1 MTAPKSFS
9 HQTPDVARSDDYE
22 ANVDVDVSPQSQIYE
37 KGITEPQLEVETGTE
52 WQRLSLIS
60 ILYFTIRNFTNMA
73 QGLIYAVP
81 ALAISFNIWDNLFS
95 PEVLIGAGI
104 LFLFTST
111 SGLVSYL
118 MYKFRVHNQHV
129 EIHHG
134 VFQRRYTN
142 LPLWR
147 IQNVKIERPFYYRP
161 FGYALVVLDT
171 AGSGKEE
178 AKIVAVPE
186 AYAEAL
192 KKQVLYEKAQH
203 DVDDLDGLVGEELS
217 GRGLADGSSSSRTQS
232 MSAKAADNVNT
243 SEEVLNRRSVK
254 DIIIHGIT
262 NNRVW
267 IILGA
272 AAPFYDD
279 VFGLVS
285 EWLADKGLQLNQIVG
300 EQTVAWWQL
309 GLYAFVI
316 LMMLMALVALFSV
329 GGALFTFYGYTLSRS
344 GDRYIRRS
352 GLLNK
357 LEVSMRA
364 SRIQMIT
371 AKQDWLDKI
380 LKRVNLYFEQN
391 STAGQQMQ
399 ELMSPNKLIVPSVTE
414 NEAFELSQEVMP
426 GCDLRSQPYH
436 IISKR
441 FISFWLLTAWA
452 IPFAIFFTIGAV
464 SSHLDI
470 MLGALAAY
478 SAIALILTLRWWRWG
493 IAYDNKYVY
502 IRRGRIGVDYQCF
515 EPYKVQQVIIKQS
528 VFMKRNKLATI
539 KFVLA
544 SGAVTVPFLP
554 EEYVNK
560 LADSVLFEVESTRR
574 SWM

>member
-1 MTAPKSFS
+1 MTVSETPS
-9 HQTPDVARSDDYE
+9 HQAPTLNQSKELKEDAVLKSHGQD
-22 ANVDVDVSPQSQIYE
+22 ANME
-37 KGITEPQLEVETGTE
+37 EPKLKVETGDE

-60 ILYFTIRNFTNMA
+60 ILYFTIRNFTNSA
-73 QGLIYAVP
+73 QVLIYTIP
-81 ALAISFNIWDNLFS
+81 ALAISFNIWDNLLS

-104 LFLFTST
+104 LFLST
-111 SGLVSYL
+111 SVSGVISFL

-186 AYAEAL
+186 DYAEAL
-192 KKQVLYEKAQH
+192 KKQVLYEKALH
-203 DVDDLDGLVGEELS
+203 DEGDLDCLPNEDLS
-217 GRGLADGSSSSRTQS
+217 DEQSSSFPTPRTRT
-232 MSAKAADNVNT
+232 KAVDSSHSN
-243 SEEVLNRRSVK
+243 EEVLNRRSVK

-285 EWLADKGLQLNQIVG
+285 EWLADKGLQLNQLVG
-300 EQTVAWWQL
+300 EQTVAWWQF

-316 LMMLMALVALFSV
+316 LTMLMALVALLSV
-329 GGALFTFYGYTLSRS
+329 GGALFTFYGYTLSRT

-414 NEAFELSQEVMP
+414 DEAFALSQEVMP
-426 GCDLRSQPYH
+426 GCDLRGQDYQT
-436 IISKR
+436 ISKR
-441 FISFWLLTAWA
+441 FITFWLLAGWTL
-452 IPFAIFFTIGAV
+452 PFITFFTIGAV

-470 MLGALAAY
+470 MLGSLVVF
-478 SAIALILTLRWWRWG
+478 SAVSLLLTLRWWRWG
-493 IAYDNKYVY
+493 IAYDSKYVY
-502 IRRGRIGVDYQCF
+502 IRRGRIGIDYQCF
-515 EPYKVQQVIIKQS
+515 EPYKAQQVIVKQS
-528 VFMKRNKLATI
+528 VFMKRRKQATV

-554 EEYVNK
+554 EDYVNK

>member
-1 MTAPKSFS
+1 MTVSERPS
-9 HQTPDVARSDDYE
+9 HQAPTLNQSKELKEDAALKSHGQD
-22 ANVDVDVSPQSQIYE
+22 ANME
-37 KGITEPQLEVETGTE
+37 EPKLKVETGDE

-60 ILYFTIRNFTNMA
+60 ILYFTIRNFTNSA
-73 QGLIYAVP
+73 QVLIYTIP
-81 ALAISFNIWDNLFS
+81 ALAISFNIWDNLLS

-104 LFLFTST
+104 LFLST
-111 SGLVSYL
+111 SVSGVISFL

-186 AYAEAL
+186 DYAEAL
-192 KKQVLYEKAQH
+192 KKQVLYEKALH
-203 DVDDLDGLVGEELS
+203 DEGDLDCLPNEYLS
-217 GRGLADGSSSSRTQS
+217 DEQSSSFPTPRTRT
-232 MSAKAADNVNT
+232 KAIDSSHSN
-243 SEEVLNRRSVK
+243 EEVLNRRSVK

-285 EWLADKGLQLNQIVG
+285 EWLADKGLQLNQLVG
-300 EQTVAWWQL
+300 EQTVAWWQF

-316 LMMLMALVALFSV
+316 LMMLMALVALLSV
-329 GGALFTFYGYTLSRS
+329 GGALFTFYGYTLSRT

-414 NEAFELSQEVMP
+414 DEAFALSQEVMP
-426 GCDLRSQPYH
+426 GCDLRGQDYQT
-436 IISKR
+436 ISKR
-441 FISFWLLTAWA
+441 FITFWLLAGWTL
-452 IPFAIFFTIGAV
+452 PFITFFTIGAV

-470 MLGALAAY
+470 MLGSLVVF
-478 SAIALILTLRWWRWG
+478 SAVSLLLTLRWWRWG
-493 IAYDNKYVY
+493 IAYDSKYVY
-502 IRRGRIGVDYQCF
+502 IRRGRIGIDYQCF
-515 EPYKVQQVIIKQS
+515 EPYKAQQVIVKQS
-528 VFMKRNKLATI
+528 VFMKRRKQATV

-554 EEYVNK
+554 EDYVNK

>member
-1 MTAPKSFS
+1 MTAPETSTNQVS
-9 HQTPDVARSDDYE
+9 HLDKAQEHKENAPLH
-22 ANVDVDVSPQSQIYE
+22 SQIQDANL
-37 KGITEPQLEVETGTE
+37 TEPKLKIETGDE

-73 QGLIYAVP
+73 QGLIYAIP
-81 ALAISFNIWDNLFS
+81 ALAISFNIWDNLLS

-104 LFLFTST
+104 LLLST
-111 SGLVSYL
+111 SGSGVISFL
-118 MYKFRVHNQHV
+118 MYKFRVYNQHV

-192 KKQVLYEKAQH
+192 KKQVLYEKEHHEVGDIDELA
-203 DVDDLDGLVGEELS
+203 GEELS
-217 GRGLADGSSSSRTQS
+217 DKELADGSSSSRTQS

-300 EQTVAWWQL
+300 EQTVAWWQF

-316 LMMLMALVALFSV
+316 LMMLMALVALLSV
-329 GGALFTFYGYTLSRS
+329 GGALFTFYGYTLSRV

-426 GCDLRSQPYH
+426 GCDLRGQSYQT
-436 IISKR
+436 ISKR
-441 FISFWLLTAWA
+441 FIRFWLLAVWTL
-452 IPFAIFFTIGAV
+452 PVFGFFTLGAV
-464 SSHLDI
+464 TSHLDI
-470 MLGALAAY
+470 MIGAVTIFI
-478 SAIALILTLRWWRWG
+478 SVALLLTLRWWRWG

-515 EPYKVQQVIIKQS
+515 EPYKAQQVIVKQS
-528 VFMKRNKLATI
+528 VFMKRKKLATI

-554 EEYVNK
+554 QEYVEK
-560 LADSVLFEVESTRR
+560 LADSVVFEVESTRR

>member
-1 MTAPKSFS
+1 MTVSETPS
-9 HQTPDVARSDDYE
+9 HQAPTLNQSKELKEDAALKSHGQD
-22 ANVDVDVSPQSQIYE
+22 ANME
-37 KGITEPQLEVETGTE
+37 EPKLKVETGDE

-60 ILYFTIRNFTNMA
+60 ILYFTIRNFTNSA
-73 QGLIYAVP
+73 QVLIYSIP
-81 ALAISFNIWDNLFS
+81 ALAISFNIWDNLLS

-104 LFLFTST
+104 LFLST
-111 SGLVSYL
+111 SVSGVISFL

-186 AYAEAL
+186 DYAEAL
-192 KKQVLYEKAQH
+192 KKQVLYEKALH
-203 DVDDLDGLVGEELS
+203 DEGDLDCLPNEDLS
-217 GRGLADGSSSSRTQS
+217 DEQSSSFPTPRTR
-232 MSAKAADNVNT
+232 AKAVDSSHSN
-243 SEEVLNRRSVK
+243 EEVLNRRSVK

-285 EWLADKGLQLNQIVG
+285 EWLADKGLQLNQLVG
-300 EQTVAWWQL
+300 EQTVAWWQF

-316 LMMLMALVALFSV
+316 LMMLMALVALLSV
-329 GGALFTFYGYTLSRS
+329 GGALFTFYGYTLSRT

-414 NEAFELSQEVMP
+414 DEAFALSQEVMP
-426 GCDLRSQPYH
+426 GCDLRGQDYQT
-436 IISKR
+436 ISKR
-441 FISFWLLTAWA
+441 FITFWLLAGWTL
-452 IPFAIFFTIGAV
+452 PFITFFTIGAV

-470 MLGALAAY
+470 MLGSLVVF
-478 SAIALILTLRWWRWG
+478 SAVSLLLTLRWWRWG
-493 IAYDNKYVY
+493 IAYDSKYVY
-502 IRRGRIGVDYQCF
+502 IRRGRIGIDYQCF
-515 EPYKVQQVIIKQS
+515 EPYKAQQVIVKQS
-528 VFMKRNKLATI
+528 VFMKRRKQATV

-554 EEYVNK
+554 EDYVNK

>member
-1 MTAPKSFS
+1 MTVSETPS
-9 HQTPDVARSDDYE
+9 HQAPTLNQSKELKEDAVLKSHGQD
-22 ANVDVDVSPQSQIYE
+22 ANME
-37 KGITEPQLEVETGTE
+37 EPKLKVETGDE

-60 ILYFTIRNFTNMA
+60 ILYFTIRNFTNSA
-73 QGLIYAVP
+73 QVLIYTIP
-81 ALAISFNIWDNLFS
+81 ALAISFNIWDNLLS

-104 LFLFTST
+104 LFLST
-111 SGLVSYL
+111 SVSGVISFL

-186 AYAEAL
+186 GYAEAL
-192 KKQVLYEKAQH
+192 KKQVLYEKALH
-203 DVDDLDGLVGEELS
+203 DEGDRDCLPNEDLSDEQ
-217 GRGLADGSSSSRTQS
+217 SSSFPSPRTR
-232 MSAKAADNVNT
+232 AKAVDSSHSN
-243 SEEVLNRRSVK
+243 EEVLNRRSVK

-285 EWLADKGLQLNQIVG
+285 EWLADKGLQLNQLVG
-300 EQTVAWWQL
+300 EQTVAWWQF

-316 LMMLMALVALFSV
+316 LMMLMALVALLSV
-329 GGALFTFYGYTLSRS
+329 GGALFTFYGYTLSRT

-414 NEAFELSQEVMP
+414 DEAFALSQEVMP
-426 GCDLRSQPYH
+426 GCDLRGQDYQT
-436 IISKR
+436 ISKR
-441 FISFWLLTAWA
+441 FITFWLLAGWTL
-452 IPFAIFFTIGAV
+452 PFITFFIIGAV

-470 MLGALAAY
+470 MLGSLVVF
-478 SAIALILTLRWWRWG
+478 SAVSLLLTLRWWRWG
-493 IAYDNKYVY
+493 IAYDSKYVY
-502 IRRGRIGVDYQCF
+502 IRRGRIGIDYQCF
-515 EPYKVQQVIIKQS
+515 EPYKAQQVIVKQS
-528 VFMKRNKLATI
+528 VFMKRRKQATI

-554 EEYVNK
+554 EDYVNK

>member
-1 MTAPKSFS
+1 MTAPELFS
-9 HQTPDVARSDDYE
+9 NQKPDVTRAGDCED
-22 ANVDVDVSPQSQIYE
+22 NVDVLPHTQEAGAV
-37 KGITEPQLEVETGTE
+37 EPQLKVETGGE
-52 WQRLSLIS
+52 WQRLSIIS
-60 ILYFTIRNFTNMA
+60 ILYFTIRNFSASA
-73 QGLIYAVP
+73 QVLIYTIP
-81 ALAISFNIWDNLFS
+81 ALAISFNIWDNLLS

-104 LFLFTST
+104 LFLST
-111 SGLVSYL
+111 SSSGLISFL

-171 AGSGKEE
+171 AGSSKEE

-186 AYAEAL
+186 DYAEAL
-192 KKQVLYEKAQH
+192 KKQVLYEKAHH
-203 DVDDLDGLVGEELS
+203 DVGDKDELS
-217 GRGLADGSSSSRTQS
+217 SEDFCDGELADGQSSSSRTQS
-232 MSAKAADNVNT
+232 SGARAQYNPST

-279 VFGLVS
+279 VFGVVS
-285 EWLADKGLQLNQIVG
+285 EWLADKGLQLNQLVG
-300 EQTVAWWQL
+300 EQTVAWWQF

-316 LMMLMALVALFSV
+316 LMMLMALVALLSV
-329 GGALFTFYGYTLSRS
+329 GGALFTFYGYTLSRT

-414 NEAFELSQEVMP
+414 NEAFELSQEVMA
-426 GCDLRSQPYH
+426 GCDLRGQSYQT
-436 IISKR
+436 ISKG
-441 FISFWLLTAWA
+441 FIRFWLLAVWTLPVVA
-452 IPFAIFFTIGAV
+452 FFTLGAV
-464 SSHLDI
+464 TSHLDI
-470 MLGALAAY
+470 MIGAVTTFI
-478 SAIALILTLRWWRWG
+478 SVALLLTLRWWRWG

-502 IRRGRIGVDYQCF
+502 IRKGRIGVDYQCF

-554 EEYVNK
+554 EEYVDK

>member
-1 MTAPKSFS
+1 MTVSETPS
-9 HQTPDVARSDDYE
+9 HQAPTLNQSKELKEDAALKSHGQD
-22 ANVDVDVSPQSQIYE
+22 ANME
-37 KGITEPQLEVETGTE
+37 EPKLKVETGDE

-60 ILYFTIRNFTNMA
+60 ILYFTIRNFTNSA
-73 QGLIYAVP
+73 QVLIYTIP
-81 ALAISFNIWDNLFS
+81 ALAISFNIWDNLLS

-104 LFLFTST
+104 LFLST
-111 SGLVSYL
+111 SVSGVISFL

-186 AYAEAL
+186 DYAEAL
-192 KKQVLYEKAQH
+192 KKQVLYEKALH
-203 DVDDLDGLVGEELS
+203 DEGDLDCLPNEDLS
-217 GRGLADGSSSSRTQS
+217 DEQSSSFPTPRTRT
-232 MSAKAADNVNT
+232 KAIDSSHSN
-243 SEEVLNRRSVK
+243 EEVLNRRSVK

-285 EWLADKGLQLNQIVG
+285 EWLADKGLQLNQLVG
-300 EQTVAWWQL
+300 EQTVAWWQF

-316 LMMLMALVALFSV
+316 LMMLMALVALLSV
-329 GGALFTFYGYTLSRS
+329 GGALFTFYGYTLSRT

-414 NEAFELSQEVMP
+414 DEAFALSQEVMP
-426 GCDLRSQPYH
+426 GCDLRGQDYQT
-436 IISKR
+436 ISKR
-441 FISFWLLTAWA
+441 FITFWLLAGWTL
-452 IPFAIFFTIGAV
+452 PFITFFTIGAV

-470 MLGALAAY
+470 MLGSLVVF
-478 SAIALILTLRWWRWG
+478 SAVSLLLTLRWWRWG
-493 IAYDNKYVY
+493 IAYDSKYVY
-502 IRRGRIGVDYQCF
+502 IRRGRIGIDYQCF
-515 EPYKVQQVIIKQS
+515 EPYKAQQVIVKQS
-528 VFMKRNKLATI
+528 VFMKRRKQATV

-554 EEYVNK
+554 EDYVNK
-560 LADSVLFEVESTRR
+560 LVDSVLFEVESTRR

>member
-1 MTAPKSFS
+1 MTVSETSSSEAPEHNLSK
-9 HQTPDVARSDDYE
+9 QQKTDAAV
-22 ANVDVDVSPQSQIYE
+22 I
-37 KGITEPQLEVETGTE
+37 EPTLKVETGDE

-60 ILYFTIRNFTNMA
+60 ILYFTIRNFSASA
-73 QGLIYAVP
+73 QVLIYTIP
-81 ALAISFNIWDNLFS
+81 ALAISFNIWDNLLS

-104 LFLFTST
+104 LFLTTSS
-111 SGLVSYL
+111 SGVISFL

-171 AGSGKEE
+171 AGSSKEE

-186 AYAEAL
+186 DYAEAL
-192 KKQVLYEKAQH
+192 KKQVLYEKAH
-203 DVDDLDGLVGEELS
+203 HEVGESNELS
-217 GRGLADGSSSSRTQS
+217 GTDFSDGESTDEMSPPSRTQS
-232 MSAKAADNVNT
+232 VGQRATANSNIN
-243 SEEVLNRRSVK
+243 EEVLNRRSVK

-279 VFGLVS
+279 VFGVVS
-285 EWLADKGLQLNQIVG
+285 EWLADKGLQLNQLVG
-300 EQTVAWWQL
+300 EQTVAWWQF

-316 LMMLMALVALFSV
+316 LMMLMALVALLSV

-414 NEAFELSQEVMP
+414 DEAFALSQEVMP
-426 GCDLRSQPYH
+426 GCDLRGQHYQT
-436 IISKR
+436 ISRR
-441 FISFWLLTAWA
+441 FIRFWLLAAWTT
-452 IPFAIFFTIGAV
+452 PLLGIFVVGAV
-464 SSHLDI
+464 TSHLDI
-470 MLGALAAY
+470 IVGAV
-478 SAIALILTLRWWRWG
+478 STFIIVALLLTLRWWRWG
-493 IAYDNKYVY
+493 IAYDNEYVY
-502 IRRGRIGVDYQCF
+502 IRRGRVGVDYQCF
-515 EPYKVQQVIIKQS
+515 EPYKAQQVIVKQS

-554 EEYVNK
+554 EDYVNK
-560 LADSVLFEVESTRR
+560 LADRVIFEVESTRK

>member
-1 MTAPKSFS
+1 
-9 HQTPDVARSDDYE
+9 R
-22 ANVDVDVSPQSQIYE
+22 
-37 KGITEPQLEVETGTE
+37 
-52 WQRLSLIS
+52 
-60 ILYFTIRNFTNMA
+60 
-73 QGLIYAVP
+73 
-81 ALAISFNIWDNLFS
+81 
-95 PEVLIGAGI
+95 
-104 LFLFTST
+104 
-111 SGLVSYL
+111 
-118 MYKFRVHNQHV
+118 
-129 EIHHG
+129 
-134 VFQRRYTN
+134 
-142 LPLWR
+142 
-147 IQNVKIERPFYYRP
+147 
-161 FGYALVVLDT
+161 
-171 AGSGKEE
+171 
-178 AKIVAVPE
+178 
-186 AYAEAL
+186 
-192 KKQVLYEKAQH
+192 
-203 DVDDLDGLVGEELS
+203 
-217 GRGLADGSSSSRTQS
+217 
-232 MSAKAADNVNT
+232 AKAVDSSHSN
-243 SEEVLNRRSVK
+243 EEVLNRRSVK

-285 EWLADKGLQLNQIVG
+285 EWLADKGLQLNQLVG
-300 EQTVAWWQL
+300 EQTVAWWQF

-316 LMMLMALVALFSV
+316 LMMLMALVALLSV
-329 GGALFTFYGYTLSRS
+329 GGALFTFYGYTLSRT

-414 NEAFELSQEVMP
+414 DEAFALSQEVMP
-426 GCDLRSQPYH
+426 GCDLRGQDYQT
-436 IISKR
+436 ISKR
-441 FISFWLLTAWA
+441 FITFWLLAGWTL
-452 IPFAIFFTIGAV
+452 PFITFFTIGAV

-470 MLGALAAY
+470 MLGSLVVF
-478 SAIALILTLRWWRWG
+478 SAVSLLLTLRWWRWG
-493 IAYDNKYVY
+493 IAYDSKYVY
-502 IRRGRIGVDYQCF
+502 IRRGRIGIDYQCF
-515 EPYKVQQVIIKQS
+515 EPYKAQQVIVKQS
-528 VFMKRNKLATI
+528 VFMKRRKQATV

-554 EEYVNK
+554 EDYVNK

>member
-1 MTAPKSFS
+1 MTVSERPS
-9 HQTPDVARSDDYE
+9 HQAPTLNQSKELKEDAALKSHGQD
-22 ANVDVDVSPQSQIYE
+22 ANME
-37 KGITEPQLEVETGTE
+37 EPKLKVETGDE

-60 ILYFTIRNFTNMA
+60 ILYFTIRNFTNSA
-73 QGLIYAVP
+73 QVLIYTIP
-81 ALAISFNIWDNLFS
+81 ALAISFNIWDNLLS

-104 LFLFTST
+104 LFLST
-111 SGLVSYL
+111 SVSGVISFL

-186 AYAEAL
+186 DYAEAL
-192 KKQVLYEKAQH
+192 KKQVLYEKALH
-203 DVDDLDGLVGEELS
+203 DEGDLDCLPNEDLS
-217 GRGLADGSSSSRTQS
+217 DEQSSSFSTPRTRT
-232 MSAKAADNVNT
+232 KAIDSSHSN
-243 SEEVLNRRSVK
+243 EEVLNRRPVK

-285 EWLADKGLQLNQIVG
+285 EWLADKGLQLNQLVG
-300 EQTVAWWQL
+300 EQTVAWWQF

-316 LMMLMALVALFSV
+316 LMMLMALVALLSV
-329 GGALFTFYGYTLSRS
+329 GGALFTFYGYTLSRT

-414 NEAFELSQEVMP
+414 DEAFALSQEVMP
-426 GCDLRSQPYH
+426 GCDLRGQDYQT
-436 IISKR
+436 ISKR
-441 FISFWLLTAWA
+441 FIT
-452 IPFAIFFTIGAV
+452 FFTIGAV

-470 MLGALAAY
+470 MLGSLVVFCAVSL
-478 SAIALILTLRWWRWG
+478 LLTLRWWRWG
-493 IAYDNKYVY
+493 IAYDSKYVY
-502 IRRGRIGVDYQCF
+502 IRRGRIGIDYQCF
-515 EPYKVQQVIIKQS
+515 EPYKAQQVIVKQS
-528 VFMKRNKLATI
+528 VFMKRRKQATV

-554 EEYVNK
+554 EDYVNK

>member
-1 MTAPKSFS
+1 MAASGPSEN
-9 HQTPDVARSDDYE
+9 QTINIMRSQDPND
-22 ANVDVDVSPQSQIYE
+22 DVSLSLQNDGEGNGEHRP
-37 KGITEPQLEVETGTE
+37 EVETGGD
-52 WQRLSLIS
+52 WQRLAVIS

-73 QGLIYAVP
+73 QGLIYAIP

-95 PEVLIGAGI
+95 PQVLIGAGV
-104 LFLFTST
+104 LFLST
-111 SGLVSYL
+111 SGSGVISYL

-186 AYAEAL
+186 SYAEAL
-192 KKQVLYEKAQH
+192 KKQVLYEKVQH
-203 DVDDLDGLVGEELS
+203 IGDNVAGKSDEKMGDKDS
-217 GRGLADGSSSSRTQS
+217 NTQH
-232 MSAKAADNVNT
+232 SAKIDTAAASAHTN
-243 SEEVLNRRSVK
+243 EEVLNRRSVK

-279 VFGLVS
+279 VFGVVS
-285 EWLADKGLQLNQIVG
+285 EWLANKGLQLNQIVG
-300 EQTVAWWQL
+300 EQTVAWWQF
-309 GLYAFVI
+309 GLYAFVV
-316 LMMLMALVALFSV
+316 LMMIMALVALLSV
-329 GGALFTFYGYTLSRS
+329 GGALFTFYGYTLSRT

-371 AKQDWLDKI
+371 AKQDWLDKV

-414 NEAFELSQEVMP
+414 DEAFALSQEVMP
-426 GCDLRSQPYH
+426 GCDLRGQHYQT
-436 IISKR
+436 ISRR
-441 FISFWLLTAWA
+441 FIRFWLLAAWTS
-452 IPFAIFFTIGAV
+452 PLLGIFVVGAV
-464 SSHLDI
+464 TSHLDI
-470 MLGALAAY
+470 MIGAV
-478 SAIALILTLRWWRWG
+478 STFIIVALLLTLRWWRWG

-502 IRRGRIGVDYQCF
+502 IRRGRVGVDYQCF
-515 EPYKVQQVIIKQS
+515 EPYKAQQVIVKQS
-528 VFMKRNKLATI
+528 IFMKKRKLATI

-560 LADSVLFEVESTRR
+560 LADSVLFEVEATRK

>member
-1 MTAPKSFS
+1 MTVSETPS
-9 HQTPDVARSDDYE
+9 HQAPTLNQSKELKEDAALKSHGQD
-22 ANVDVDVSPQSQIYE
+22 ANME
-37 KGITEPQLEVETGTE
+37 EPKLKVETGDE

-60 ILYFTIRNFTNMA
+60 ILYFTIRNFTNSA
-73 QGLIYAVP
+73 QVLIYTIP
-81 ALAISFNIWDNLFS
+81 ALAISFNIWDNLLS

-104 LFLFTST
+104 LFLST
-111 SGLVSYL
+111 SVSGVISFL

-186 AYAEAL
+186 DYAEAL
-192 KKQVLYEKAQH
+192 KKQVLYEKALH
-203 DVDDLDGLVGEELS
+203 DEGDLDCLPNEDLS
-217 GRGLADGSSSSRTQS
+217 DEQSSSFPTPRTRTKS
-232 MSAKAADNVNT
+232 IDSSHSN
-243 SEEVLNRRSVK
+243 EEVLNRRSVK

-285 EWLADKGLQLNQIVG
+285 EWLADKGLQLNQLVG
-300 EQTVAWWQL
+300 EQTVAWWQF

-316 LMMLMALVALFSV
+316 LMMLMALVALLSV
-329 GGALFTFYGYTLSRS
+329 GGALFTFYGYTLSRT

-414 NEAFELSQEVMP
+414 DEAFALSQEVMP
-426 GCDLRSQPYH
+426 GCDLRGQDYQT
-436 IISKR
+436 ISKR
-441 FISFWLLTAWA
+441 FITFWLLAGWTL
-452 IPFAIFFTIGAV
+452 PFITFFTIGAV

-470 MLGALAAY
+470 MLGSLVVF
-478 SAIALILTLRWWRWG
+478 SAVSLLLTLRWWRWG
-493 IAYDNKYVY
+493 IAYDSKYVY
-502 IRRGRIGVDYQCF
+502 IRRGRIGIDYQCF
-515 EPYKVQQVIIKQS
+515 EPYKAQQVIVKQS
-528 VFMKRNKLATI
+528 VFMKLRKQATV

-554 EEYVNK
+554 EDYVNK

>member
-1 MTAPKSFS
+1 MTVSETPS
-9 HQTPDVARSDDYE
+9 HQAPTLNQSKELKEDAALKSHGQD
-22 ANVDVDVSPQSQIYE
+22 ANME
-37 KGITEPQLEVETGTE
+37 EPKLKVETGDE

-60 ILYFTIRNFTNMA
+60 ILYFTIRNFTNSA
-73 QGLIYAVP
+73 QVLIYTIP
-81 ALAISFNIWDNLFS
+81 ALAISFNIWDNLLS

-104 LFLFTST
+104 LFLST
-111 SGLVSYL
+111 SVSGVISFL

-186 AYAEAL
+186 DYAEAL
-192 KKQVLYEKAQH
+192 KKQVLYEKALH
-203 DVDDLDGLVGEELS
+203 DEGDLDCLPNEDLS
-217 GRGLADGSSSSRTQS
+217 DEQSSSFPSPRTR
-232 MSAKAADNVNT
+232 AKAIDSSHSN
-243 SEEVLNRRSVK
+243 EEVLNRRSVK

-285 EWLADKGLQLNQIVG
+285 EWLADKGLQLNQLVG
-300 EQTVAWWQL
+300 EQTVAWWQF

-316 LMMLMALVALFSV
+316 LMMLMALVALLSV
-329 GGALFTFYGYTLSRS
+329 GGALFTFYGYTLSRT

-414 NEAFELSQEVMP
+414 DEAFALSQEVMP
-426 GCDLRSQPYH
+426 GCDLRGQDYQT
-436 IISKR
+436 ISKR
-441 FISFWLLTAWA
+441 FITFWLLAGWTL
-452 IPFAIFFTIGAV
+452 PFITFFTIGAV

-470 MLGALAAY
+470 MLGSLVVF
-478 SAIALILTLRWWRWG
+478 SAVSLLLTLRWWRWG
-493 IAYDNKYVY
+493 IAYDSKYVY
-502 IRRGRIGVDYQCF
+502 IRRGRIGIDYQCF
-515 EPYKVQQVIIKQS
+515 EPYKAQQVIVKQS
-528 VFMKRNKLATI
+528 VFMKRRKQATV

-554 EEYVNK
+554 EDYVNK

>member
-1 MTAPKSFS
+1 MTVSETPS
-9 HQTPDVARSDDYE
+9 HQAPTLNQSKELKEDTALKSHGQD
-22 ANVDVDVSPQSQIYE
+22 ANME
-37 KGITEPQLEVETGTE
+37 EPKLKVETGDE

-60 ILYFTIRNFTNMA
+60 ILYFTIRNFTNSA
-73 QGLIYAVP
+73 QVLIYTIP
-81 ALAISFNIWDNLFS
+81 ALAISFNIWDNLLS

-104 LFLFTST
+104 LFLST
-111 SGLVSYL
+111 SVSGVISFL

-186 AYAEAL
+186 DYAEAL
-192 KKQVLYEKAQH
+192 KKQVLYEKALH
-203 DVDDLDGLVGEELS
+203 DEGDLDCLPNEYLS
-217 GRGLADGSSSSRTQS
+217 DEQSSSFPTPRTRT
-232 MSAKAADNVNT
+232 KAIDSSHSN
-243 SEEVLNRRSVK
+243 EEVLNRRSVK

-285 EWLADKGLQLNQIVG
+285 EWLADKGLQLNQLVG
-300 EQTVAWWQL
+300 EQTVAWWQF

-316 LMMLMALVALFSV
+316 LMMLMALVALLSI

-414 NEAFELSQEVMP
+414 DEAFALSQEVMP
-426 GCDLRSQPYH
+426 ECDLRGQDYH
-436 IISKR
+436 PISKR
-441 FISFWLLTAWA
+441 FITFWLFAGWTL
-452 IPFAIFFTIGAV
+452 PLAIFFTIGAV

-470 MLGALAAY
+470 MLGSLVVF
-478 SAIALILTLRWWRWG
+478 SAVSLLLTLRWWRWG
-493 IAYDNKYVY
+493 IAYDSKYVY
-502 IRRGRIGVDYQCF
+502 IRRGRIGIDYQCF
-515 EPYKVQQVIIKQS
+515 EPYKAQQVIVKQS
-528 VFMKRNKLATI
+528 VFMKRRKQATV

-554 EEYVNK
+554 EDYVNK

>member
-1 MTAPKSFS
+1 MTASETPS
-9 HQTPDVARSDDYE
+9 HQAPTLNQSKELKEDAALKSRGQD
-22 ANVDVDVSPQSQIYE
+22 ANME
-37 KGITEPQLEVETGTE
+37 EPKLKVETGDE

-60 ILYFTIRNFTNMA
+60 ILYFTIRNFTNSA
-73 QGLIYAVP
+73 QVLIYTIP
-81 ALAISFNIWDNLFS
+81 ALAISFNIWDNLLS

-104 LFLFTST
+104 LFLST
-111 SGLVSYL
+111 SVSGVISFL

-186 AYAEAL
+186 DYAEAL
-192 KKQVLYEKAQH
+192 KKQVLYEKALH
-203 DVDDLDGLVGEELS
+203 DEGDLDCLPNEDLS
-217 GRGLADGSSSSRTQS
+217 DEQSSSFPTPRTRT
-232 MSAKAADNVNT
+232 KAIDSSHSN
-243 SEEVLNRRSVK
+243 EEVLNRRSVK

-285 EWLADKGLQLNQIVG
+285 EWLADKGLQLNQLVG
-300 EQTVAWWQL
+300 EQTVAWWQF

-316 LMMLMALVALFSV
+316 LMMLMALVALLSV
-329 GGALFTFYGYTLSRS
+329 GGALFTFYGYTLSRT

-414 NEAFELSQEVMP
+414 DEAFALSQEVMP
-426 GCDLRSQPYH
+426 GCDLRGQDYQT
-436 IISKR
+436 ISKR
-441 FISFWLLTAWA
+441 FITFWLLAGWTL
-452 IPFAIFFTIGAV
+452 PFITFFTIGAV

-470 MLGALAAY
+470 MIGSLVVF
-478 SAIALILTLRWWRWG
+478 SAVSLLLTLRWWRWG
-493 IAYDNKYVY
+493 IAYDSKYVY
-502 IRRGRIGVDYQCF
+502 IRRGRIGIDYQCF
-515 EPYKVQQVIIKQS
+515 EPYKAQQVIVKQS
-528 VFMKRNKLATI
+528 VFMKRRKQATV

-554 EEYVNK
+554 EDYVNK

>member
-1 MTAPKSFS
+1 MTVSETPS
-9 HQTPDVARSDDYE
+9 HQAPTLNQSKELKEDAALKSHGQD
-22 ANVDVDVSPQSQIYE
+22 ANME
-37 KGITEPQLEVETGTE
+37 EPKLKVETGDE

-60 ILYFTIRNFTNMA
+60 ILYFTIRNFTNSA
-73 QGLIYAVP
+73 QVLIYTIP
-81 ALAISFNIWDNLFS
+81 ALAISFNIWDNLLS

-104 LFLFTST
+104 LFLST
-111 SGLVSYL
+111 SVSGVISFL

-186 AYAEAL
+186 GYAEAL
-192 KKQVLYEKAQH
+192 KKQVLYEKALH
-203 DVDDLDGLVGEELS
+203 DEGDLDCLPNEDLS
-217 GRGLADGSSSSRTQS
+217 DEQSSSFPTPRTRTKS
-232 MSAKAADNVNT
+232 IDSSHSN
-243 SEEVLNRRSVK
+243 EEVLNRRSVK

-285 EWLADKGLQLNQIVG
+285 EWLADKGLQLNQLVG
-300 EQTVAWWQL
+300 EQTVAWWQF

-316 LMMLMALVALFSV
+316 LMMLMALVALLSV
-329 GGALFTFYGYTLSRS
+329 GGALFTFYGYTLSRT

-414 NEAFELSQEVMP
+414 DEAFALSQEVMP
-426 GCDLRSQPYH
+426 GCDLRGQDYQT
-436 IISKR
+436 ISKR
-441 FISFWLLTAWA
+441 FITFWLLAGWTL
-452 IPFAIFFTIGAV
+452 PFITFFTIGAV

-470 MLGALAAY
+470 MLGSLVVF
-478 SAIALILTLRWWRWG
+478 SAVSLLLTLRWWRWG
-493 IAYDNKYVY
+493 IAYDSKYVY
-502 IRRGRIGVDYQCF
+502 IRRGRIGIDYQCF
-515 EPYKVQQVIIKQS
+515 EPYKAQQVIVKQS
-528 VFMKRNKLATI
+528 VFMKRRKQATV

-554 EEYVNK
+554 EDYVNK

>member
-1 MTAPKSFS
+1 MAASGPSEN
-9 HQTPDVARSDDYE
+9 QTMNIMQSQEPND
-22 ANVDVDVSPQSQIYE
+22 DVSLSLQNEGEGSSEHRP
-37 KGITEPQLEVETGTE
+37 EVETGGD
-52 WQRLSLIS
+52 WQRLAVIS

-73 QGLIYAVP
+73 QGLIYAIP

-95 PEVLIGAGI
+95 PQVLIVAGV
-104 LFLFTST
+104 LFLST
-111 SGLVSYL
+111 SSSGVISYL

-186 AYAEAL
+186 SYAEAL
-192 KKQVLYEKAQH
+192 KKQVLYEKVQH
-203 DVDDLDGLVGEELS
+203 IGDDVTGKSDEEM
-217 GRGLADGSSSSRTQS
+217 GDKDSSTQH
-232 MSAKAADNVNT
+232 SAEVDTAAASALTN
-243 SEEVLNRRSVK
+243 EEVLNRRSVK

-279 VFGLVS
+279 VFGVVS
-285 EWLADKGLQLNQIVG
+285 EWLANKGLQLNQIVG
-300 EQTVAWWQL
+300 EQTVAWWQF
-309 GLYAFVI
+309 GLYAFVV
-316 LMMLMALVALFSV
+316 LMMIMALVALLSV
-329 GGALFTFYGYTLSRS
+329 GGALFTFYGYTLSRT

-371 AKQDWLDKI
+371 AKQDWLDKV

-414 NEAFELSQEVMP
+414 DEAFALSQEVMP
-426 GCDLRSQPYH
+426 GCDLRGQHYQT
-436 IISKR
+436 ISRR
-441 FISFWLLTAWA
+441 FIRFWLLAAWTT
-452 IPFAIFFTIGAV
+452 PLLGIFVIGAAT
-464 SSHLDI
+464 SHLDI
-470 MLGALAAY
+470 MIGAV
-478 SAIALILTLRWWRWG
+478 STFIIVALLLTLRWWRWG

-502 IRRGRIGVDYQCF
+502 IRRGRVGVDYQCF
-515 EPYKVQQVIIKQS
+515 EPYKAQQVIVKQS
-528 VFMKRNKLATI
+528 IFMKKRKLATI

-560 LADSVLFEVESTRR
+560 LADSVLFEVEATRK

>member
-1 MTAPKSFS
+1 MTVSETPS
-9 HQTPDVARSDDYE
+9 HQAPTLNQSKELKEDAVLKSHGQD
-22 ANVDVDVSPQSQIYE
+22 ANME
-37 KGITEPQLEVETGTE
+37 EPKLKVETGDE

-60 ILYFTIRNFTNMA
+60 ILYFTIRNFTNSA
-73 QGLIYAVP
+73 QVLIYTIP
-81 ALAISFNIWDNLFS
+81 ALAISFNIWDNLLS

-104 LFLFTST
+104 LFLST
-111 SGLVSYL
+111 SVSGVISFL

-186 AYAEAL
+186 DYAEAL
-192 KKQVLYEKAQH
+192 KKQVLYEKALH
-203 DVDDLDGLVGEELS
+203 DEGDLDCLPNGDLS
-217 GRGLADGSSSSRTQS
+217 DEQSSSFPTPRTRT
-232 MSAKAADNVNT
+232 KAIDSSHSN
-243 SEEVLNRRSVK
+243 EEVLNRRSVK

-285 EWLADKGLQLNQIVG
+285 EWLADKGLQLNQLVG
-300 EQTVAWWQL
+300 EQTVAWWQF

-316 LMMLMALVALFSV
+316 LMMLMALVALLSV
-329 GGALFTFYGYTLSRS
+329 GGALFTFYGYTLSRT

-414 NEAFELSQEVMP
+414 DEAFALSQEVMP
-426 GCDLRSQPYH
+426 GCDLRGQDYQT
-436 IISKR
+436 ISKR
-441 FISFWLLTAWA
+441 FITFWLLAGWTL
-452 IPFAIFFTIGAV
+452 PFITFFTIGAV

-470 MLGALAAY
+470 MLGSLVVF
-478 SAIALILTLRWWRWG
+478 SAVSLLLTLRWWRWG
-493 IAYDNKYVY
+493 IAYDSKYVY
-502 IRRGRIGVDYQCF
+502 IRRGRIGIDYQCF
-515 EPYKVQQVIIKQS
+515 EPYKAQQVIVKQS
-528 VFMKRNKLATI
+528 VFMKRRKQATV

-554 EEYVNK
+554 EDYVNK

>member
-1 MTAPKSFS
+1 MTVSETPS
-9 HQTPDVARSDDYE
+9 HQAPTLNQSKELKEDAVLKSHGQD
-22 ANVDVDVSPQSQIYE
+22 ANME
-37 KGITEPQLEVETGTE
+37 EPKLKVETGDE

-60 ILYFTIRNFTNMA
+60 ILYFTIRNFTNSA
-73 QGLIYAVP
+73 QVLIYTIP
-81 ALAISFNIWDNLFS
+81 ALAISFNIWDNLLS

-104 LFLFTST
+104 LFLST
-111 SGLVSYL
+111 SVSGVISFL

-186 AYAEAL
+186 DYAEAL
-192 KKQVLYEKAQH
+192 KKQVLYEKALH
-203 DVDDLDGLVGEELS
+203 DEGDRDCLPNEDLSDEQ
-217 GRGLADGSSSSRTQS
+217 SSSFPTPRTRT
-232 MSAKAADNVNT
+232 KAIDSSHSN
-243 SEEVLNRRSVK
+243 EEVLNRRSVK

-285 EWLADKGLQLNQIVG
+285 EWLADKGLQLNQLVG
-300 EQTVAWWQL
+300 EQTVAWWQF

-316 LMMLMALVALFSV
+316 LMMLMALVALLSV
-329 GGALFTFYGYTLSRS
+329 GGALFTFYGYTLSRT

-414 NEAFELSQEVMP
+414 DEAFALSQEVMP
-426 GCDLRSQPYH
+426 GCDLRGQDYQT
-436 IISKR
+436 ISKR
-441 FISFWLLTAWA
+441 FITFWLLAGWTL
-452 IPFAIFFTIGAV
+452 PFITFFTIGAV

-470 MLGALAAY
+470 MLGSLVVF
-478 SAIALILTLRWWRWG
+478 SAVSLLLTLRWWRWG
-493 IAYDNKYVY
+493 IAYDSKYVY
-502 IRRGRIGVDYQCF
+502 IRRGRIGIDYQCF
-515 EPYKVQQVIIKQS
+515 EPYKAQQVIVKQS
-528 VFMKRNKLATI
+528 VFMKRRKQATV

-554 EEYVNK
+554 EDYVNK

>member
-1 MTAPKSFS
+1 MTVSETPS
-9 HQTPDVARSDDYE
+9 HQAPTLNQSKELKEDAALKSHGQD
-22 ANVDVDVSPQSQIYE
+22 ANME
-37 KGITEPQLEVETGTE
+37 EPKLKVETGDE

-60 ILYFTIRNFTNMA
+60 ILYFTIRNFTNSA
-73 QGLIYAVP
+73 QVLIYSIP
-81 ALAISFNIWDNLFS
+81 ALAISFNIWDNLLS

-104 LFLFTST
+104 LFLST
-111 SGLVSYL
+111 SVSGVISFL

-186 AYAEAL
+186 DYAEAL
-192 KKQVLYEKAQH
+192 KKQVLYEKALH
-203 DVDDLDGLVGEELS
+203 DEGDLDCLPNEDLS
-217 GRGLADGSSSSRTQS
+217 DEQSSSFPTPRTRT
-232 MSAKAADNVNT
+232 KAIDSSHSN
-243 SEEVLNRRSVK
+243 EEVLNRRSVK

-285 EWLADKGLQLNQIVG
+285 EWLADKGLQLNQLVG
-300 EQTVAWWQL
+300 EQTVAWWQF

-316 LMMLMALVALFSV
+316 LTMLMALVALLSV
-329 GGALFTFYGYTLSRS
+329 GGALFTFYGYTLSRT

-414 NEAFELSQEVMP
+414 DEAFALSQEVMP
-426 GCDLRSQPYH
+426 GCDLRGQDYQT
-436 IISKR
+436 ISKR
-441 FISFWLLTAWA
+441 FITFWLLAGWTL
-452 IPFAIFFTIGAV
+452 PFITFFTIGAV

-470 MLGALAAY
+470 MLGSLVVF
-478 SAIALILTLRWWRWG
+478 SAVSLLLTLRWWRWG
-493 IAYDNKYVY
+493 IAYDSKYVY
-502 IRRGRIGVDYQCF
+502 IRRGRIGIDYQCF
-515 EPYKVQQVIIKQS
+515 EPYKAQQVIVKQS
-528 VFMKRNKLATI
+528 VFMKRRKQATV

-554 EEYVNK
+554 EDYVNK
-560 LADSVLFEVESTRR
+560 LVDSVLFEVESTRR

>member
-1 MTAPKSFS
+1 MTVSETPS
-9 HQTPDVARSDDYE
+9 HQAPTLNQSKELKEDTALKSHGQD
-22 ANVDVDVSPQSQIYE
+22 ANME
-37 KGITEPQLEVETGTE
+37 EPKLKVETGDE

-60 ILYFTIRNFTNMA
+60 ILYFTIRNFTNSA
-73 QGLIYAVP
+73 QVLIYTIP
-81 ALAISFNIWDNLFS
+81 ALAISFNIWDNLLS

-104 LFLFTST
+104 LFLST
-111 SGLVSYL
+111 SVSGVISFL

-186 AYAEAL
+186 DYAEAL
-192 KKQVLYEKAQH
+192 KKQVLYEKALH
-203 DVDDLDGLVGEELS
+203 DEGDLDCLPNEDLS
-217 GRGLADGSSSSRTQS
+217 DEQSSSFPTPRTRT
-232 MSAKAADNVNT
+232 KAIDSSHSN
-243 SEEVLNRRSVK
+243 EEVLNRRSVK

-285 EWLADKGLQLNQIVG
+285 EWLADKGLQLNQLVG
-300 EQTVAWWQL
+300 EQTVAWWQF

-316 LMMLMALVALFSV
+316 LMMLMALVALLSV
-329 GGALFTFYGYTLSRS
+329 GGALFTFYGYTLSRT

-414 NEAFELSQEVMP
+414 DEAFALSQEVMP
-426 GCDLRSQPYH
+426 GCDLRGQDYQT
-436 IISKR
+436 ISKR
-441 FISFWLLTAWA
+441 FITFWLLAGWTL
-452 IPFAIFFTIGAV
+452 PFITFFNIGAV

-470 MLGALAAY
+470 MLGSLVVF
-478 SAIALILTLRWWRWG
+478 SAVSLLLTLRWWRWG
-493 IAYDNKYVY
+493 IAYDSKYVY
-502 IRRGRIGVDYQCF
+502 IRRGRIGIDYQCF
-515 EPYKVQQVIIKQS
+515 EPYKAQQVIVKQS
-528 VFMKRNKLATI
+528 VFMKRRKQATV

-554 EEYVNK
+554 EDYVNK

>member
-1 MTAPKSFS
+1 MTVSETPS
-9 HQTPDVARSDDYE
+9 HQAPTLNQSKELKEDAVLKSHGQD
-22 ANVDVDVSPQSQIYE
+22 ANME
-37 KGITEPQLEVETGTE
+37 EPKLKVETGDE

-60 ILYFTIRNFTNMA
+60 ILYFTIRNFTNSA
-73 QGLIYAVP
+73 QVLIYTIP
-81 ALAISFNIWDNLFS
+81 ALAISFNIWDNLLS

-104 LFLFTST
+104 LFLST
-111 SGLVSYL
+111 SVSGVISFL

-186 AYAEAL
+186 DYAEAL
-192 KKQVLYEKAQH
+192 KKQVLYEKALH
-203 DVDDLDGLVGEELS
+203 DEGDLDCLPNEDLS
-217 GRGLADGSSSSRTQS
+217 DEQSSSFPTPRTRT
-232 MSAKAADNVNT
+232 KAIDSSHSN
-243 SEEVLNRRSVK
+243 EEVLNRRSVK

-285 EWLADKGLQLNQIVG
+285 EWLADKGLQLNQLVG
-300 EQTVAWWQL
+300 EQTVAWWQF

-316 LMMLMALVALFSV
+316 LMMLMALVALLSV
-329 GGALFTFYGYTLSRS
+329 GGALFTFYGYTLSRT

-414 NEAFELSQEVMP
+414 DEAFALSQEVMP
-426 GCDLRSQPYH
+426 GCDLRGQDYQT
-436 IISKR
+436 ISKR
-441 FISFWLLTAWA
+441 FITFWLLAGWTL
-452 IPFAIFFTIGAV
+452 PFITFFTIGAV

-470 MLGALAAY
+470 MLGSLVVF
-478 SAIALILTLRWWRWG
+478 SAVSLLLTLRWWRWG
-493 IAYDNKYVY
+493 IAYDSKYVY
-502 IRRGRIGVDYQCF
+502 IRRGRIGIDYQCF
-515 EPYKVQQVIIKQS
+515 EPYKAQQVIVKQS
-528 VFMKRNKLATI
+528 VFMKRRKQATI

-554 EEYVNK
+554 EDYVNK

>member
-1 MTAPKSFS
+1 MTVSETPS
-9 HQTPDVARSDDYE
+9 HQAPTVNQSKELKEDAALKSHGQD
-22 ANVDVDVSPQSQIYE
+22 ANME
-37 KGITEPQLEVETGTE
+37 EPKLKVETGDE

-60 ILYFTIRNFTNMA
+60 ILYFTIRNFTNSA
-73 QGLIYAVP
+73 QVLIYTIP
-81 ALAISFNIWDNLFS
+81 ALAISFNIWDNLLS

-104 LFLFTST
+104 LFLST
-111 SGLVSYL
+111 SVSGVISFL

-186 AYAEAL
+186 DYAEAL
-192 KKQVLYEKAQH
+192 KKQVLYEKALH
-203 DVDDLDGLVGEELS
+203 DEGDLDCLPNEDLS
-217 GRGLADGSSSSRTQS
+217 DEQSSSFSTPRTRT
-232 MSAKAADNVNT
+232 KAIDSSHSN
-243 SEEVLNRRSVK
+243 EEVLNRRSVK

-285 EWLADKGLQLNQIVG
+285 EWLADKGLQLNQLVG
-300 EQTVAWWQL
+300 EQTVAWWQF
-309 GLYAFVI
+309 GLYAFVVV
-316 LMMLMALVALFSV
+316 MMLMALVALLSV
-329 GGALFTFYGYTLSRS
+329 GGALFTFYGYTLSRA

-414 NEAFELSQEVMP
+414 DEAFALSQEVMP
-426 GCDLRSQPYH
+426 GCDLRGQDYQT
-436 IISKR
+436 ISKR
-441 FISFWLLTAWA
+441 FITFWLLAGWTL
-452 IPFAIFFTIGAV
+452 PFIIFFTIGAV

-470 MLGALAAY
+470 MLGALVVF
-478 SAIALILTLRWWRWG
+478 SAVALLLTLRWWRWG
-493 IAYDNKYVY
+493 IAFDNKYVY
-502 IRRGRIGVDYQCF
+502 IRRGRVGVDYQCF
-515 EPYKVQQVIIKQS
+515 EPYKAQQVIVKQS
-528 VFMKRNKLATI
+528 VFMKRKKLATI

-544 SGAVTVPFLP
+544 SGAVTIPFLP

>member
-1 MTAPKSFS
+1 MTVSETPS
-9 HQTPDVARSDDYE
+9 HQAPTLNQSKELKEDAALKSHGQD
-22 ANVDVDVSPQSQIYE
+22 ANME
-37 KGITEPQLEVETGTE
+37 EPKLKVETGDE

-60 ILYFTIRNFTNMA
+60 ILYFTIRNFTNSA
-73 QGLIYAVP
+73 QVLIYTIP
-81 ALAISFNIWDNLFS
+81 ALAISFNIWDNLLS

-104 LFLFTST
+104 LFLST
-111 SGLVSYL
+111 SVSGVISFL

-186 AYAEAL
+186 DYAEAL
-192 KKQVLYEKAQH
+192 KKQVLYEKALH
-203 DVDDLDGLVGEELS
+203 DEGDLDCLPNEDLS
-217 GRGLADGSSSSRTQS
+217 DEQSSSFPTPRTRT
-232 MSAKAADNVNT
+232 KAIDSSHSN
-243 SEEVLNRRSVK
+243 EEVLNRRSVK

-285 EWLADKGLQLNQIVG
+285 EWLADKGLQLNQLVG
-300 EQTVAWWQL
+300 EQTVAWWQF

-316 LMMLMALVALFSV
+316 LMMLMALVALLSV
-329 GGALFTFYGYTLSRS
+329 GGALFTFYGYTLSRT

-414 NEAFELSQEVMP
+414 DEAFALSQEVMP
-426 GCDLRSQPYH
+426 GCDLRGQDYQT
-436 IISKR
+436 ISKR
-441 FISFWLLTAWA
+441 FITFWLLAGWTL
-452 IPFAIFFTIGAV
+452 PFITFFTIGAV

-470 MLGALAAY
+470 MLGSLVVF
-478 SAIALILTLRWWRWG
+478 SAVSLLLTLRWWRWG
-493 IAYDNKYVY
+493 IAYDSKYVY
-502 IRRGRIGVDYQCF
+502 IRRGRIGIDYQCF
-515 EPYKVQQVIIKQS
+515 EPYKAQQVIVKQS
-528 VFMKRNKLATI
+528 VFMKRRKQATV

-554 EEYVNK
+554 EDYVNK
-560 LADSVLFEVESTRR
+560 LTDSVLFEVESTRR

>member
-1 MTAPKSFS
+1 MTVSETPS
-9 HQTPDVARSDDYE
+9 HQAPTLNQSKELKEDAALKSHGQD
-22 ANVDVDVSPQSQIYE
+22 ANME
-37 KGITEPQLEVETGTE
+37 EPKLKVETGDE

-60 ILYFTIRNFTNMA
+60 ILYFTIRNFTNSA
-73 QGLIYAVP
+73 QVLIYTIP
-81 ALAISFNIWDNLFS
+81 ALAISFNIWDNLLS

-104 LFLFTST
+104 LFLST
-111 SGLVSYL
+111 SVSGVISFL

-186 AYAEAL
+186 DYAEAL
-192 KKQVLYEKAQH
+192 KKQVLYEKALH
-203 DVDDLDGLVGEELS
+203 DEGDLDCLPNEDLS
-217 GRGLADGSSSSRTQS
+217 DEQTSSFPTPRPR
-232 MSAKAADNVNT
+232 AKAVDSSHSN
-243 SEEVLNRRSVK
+243 EEVLNRRSVK

-285 EWLADKGLQLNQIVG
+285 EWLADKGLQLNQLVG
-300 EQTVAWWQL
+300 EQTVAWWQF

-316 LMMLMALVALFSV
+316 LMMLMALVALLSV
-329 GGALFTFYGYTLSRS
+329 GGALFTFYGYTLSRT

-414 NEAFELSQEVMP
+414 DEAFALSQEVMP
-426 GCDLRSQPYH
+426 GCDLRGQDYQT
-436 IISKR
+436 ISKR
-441 FISFWLLTAWA
+441 FIT
-452 IPFAIFFTIGAV
+452 FFTIGAV

-470 MLGALAAY
+470 MLGSLVVF
-478 SAIALILTLRWWRWG
+478 SAVSLLLTLRWWRWG
-493 IAYDNKYVY
+493 IAYDSKYVY
-502 IRRGRIGVDYQCF
+502 IRRGRIGIDYQCF
-515 EPYKVQQVIIKQS
+515 EPYKAQQVIVKQS
-528 VFMKRNKLATI
+528 VFMKRRKQATV

-554 EEYVNK
+554 EDYVNK

>member
-1 MTAPKSFS
+1 MTVSETPS
-9 HQTPDVARSDDYE
+9 HQAPTLNQSKELKEDAALKSHGQD
-22 ANVDVDVSPQSQIYE
+22 ANME
-37 KGITEPQLEVETGTE
+37 EPKLKVETGDE

-60 ILYFTIRNFTNMA
+60 ILYFTIRNFTNSA
-73 QGLIYAVP
+73 QVLIYTIP
-81 ALAISFNIWDNLFS
+81 ALAISFNIWDNLLS

-104 LFLFTST
+104 LFLST
-111 SGLVSYL
+111 SVSGVISFL
-118 MYKFRVHNQHV
+118 MYQFRVHNQHV

-186 AYAEAL
+186 VYAEAL
-192 KKQVLYEKAQH
+192 KKQVLYEKAHH
-203 DVDDLDGLVGEELS
+203 DVGDKDELS
-217 GRGLADGSSSSRTQS
+217 SEDFCDGEFADGQNSSSRTQGS
-232 MSAKAADNVNT
+232 GARAQYNSST

-279 VFGLVS
+279 VFGVVS
-285 EWLADKGLQLNQIVG
+285 EWLADKGLQLNQLVG
-300 EQTVAWWQL
+300 EQTVAWWQF

-316 LMMLMALVALFSV
+316 LMMLMALVALLSV
-329 GGALFTFYGYTLSRS
+329 GGALFTFYGYTLSRT

-414 NEAFELSQEVMP
+414 NEAFNLSQEVMP
-426 GCDLRSQPYH
+426 GCDLRGQPYQV
-436 IISKR
+436 ISKR
-441 FISFWLLTAWA
+441 FISFWLLAAWA
-452 IPFAIFFTIGAV
+452 VPSAIFFTVGAV
-464 SSHLDI
+464 TSHVDI
-470 MLGALAAY
+470 MLGALAVFL
-478 SAIALILTLRWWRWG
+478 ALAMLLTLRWWRWG
-493 IAYDNKYVY
+493 TAYDTKYVY

-554 EEYVNK
+554 EEYVEK

>member
-1 MTAPKSFS
+1 MAASGS
-9 HQTPDVARSDDYE
+9 SENQTINIMRSQEPND
-22 ANVDVDVSPQSQIYE
+22 DVSLSLQNDGEGNSEDKP
-37 KGITEPQLEVETGTE
+37 EVETGGD
-52 WQRLSLIS
+52 WQRLAVIS

-95 PEVLIGAGI
+95 PQVLIGAGV
-104 LFLFTST
+104 LFLST
-111 SGLVSYL
+111 SGSGVISYL

-186 AYAEAL
+186 SYAEAL
-192 KKQVLYEKAQH
+192 KKQVLYEKVQH
-203 DVDDLDGLVGEELS
+203 IGDDVTGKSDEEM
-217 GRGLADGSSSSRTQS
+217 GDKDSSTQH
-232 MSAKAADNVNT
+232 SAKIDTAAASAHTNED
-243 SEEVLNRRSVK
+243 VLNRRSVK

-279 VFGLVS
+279 VFGVVS
-285 EWLADKGLQLNQIVG
+285 EWLASKGLQLNQIVG
-300 EQTVAWWQL
+300 EQTVAWWQF
-309 GLYAFVI
+309 GLYAFVV
-316 LMMLMALVALFSV
+316 LMMIMALVALLSV
-329 GGALFTFYGYTLSRS
+329 GGALFTFYGYTLSRT

-371 AKQDWLDKI
+371 AKQDWLDKV

-414 NEAFELSQEVMP
+414 DEAFALSQEVMP
-426 GCDLRSQPYH
+426 GCDLRGQHYQT
-436 IISKR
+436 ISRR
-441 FISFWLLTAWA
+441 FIRFWLLAAWTT
-452 IPFAIFFTIGAV
+452 PLLGIFVVGAV
-464 SSHLDI
+464 TSHLDI
-470 MLGALAAY
+470 MIGAV
-478 SAIALILTLRWWRWG
+478 STFIIVALLLTLRWWRWG

-502 IRRGRIGVDYQCF
+502 IRRGRVGVDYQCF
-515 EPYKVQQVIIKQS
+515 EPYKAQQVIVKQS
-528 VFMKRNKLATI
+528 IFMKKRKLATI

-554 EEYVNK
+554 EKYVNK
-560 LADSVLFEVESTRR
+560 LADSVLFEVEATRK

>member
-1 MTAPKSFS
+1 MTVSETPS
-9 HQTPDVARSDDYE
+9 HQAPTL
-22 ANVDVDVSPQSQIYE
+22 NQSKELKEDAALKSHGQDAYME
-37 KGITEPQLEVETGTE
+37 EPKLKVETGDE

-60 ILYFTIRNFTNMA
+60 ILYFTIRNFTNSA
-73 QGLIYAVP
+73 QVLIYTIP
-81 ALAISFNIWDNLFS
+81 ALAISFNIWDNLLS

-104 LFLFTST
+104 LFLST
-111 SGLVSYL
+111 SVSGVISFL

-186 AYAEAL
+186 DYAEAL
-192 KKQVLYEKAQH
+192 KKQVLYEKALH
-203 DVDDLDGLVGEELS
+203 DEGDLDCLPNKDLS
-217 GRGLADGSSSSRTQS
+217 DEQSSSFPTPRTRD
-232 MSAKAADNVNT
+232 KAVVSSHSN
-243 SEEVLNRRSVK
+243 EEVLNRRSVK

-285 EWLADKGLQLNQIVG
+285 EWLADKGLQLNQLVG
-300 EQTVAWWQL
+300 EQTVAWWQF

-316 LMMLMALVALFSV
+316 LMMLMALVALLSV
-329 GGALFTFYGYTLSRS
+329 GGALFTFYGYTLSRT

-414 NEAFELSQEVMP
+414 DEAFALSQEVMP
-426 GCDLRSQPYH
+426 GCDLRGQDYQT
-436 IISKR
+436 ISKR
-441 FISFWLLTAWA
+441 FITFWLLAGWTL
-452 IPFAIFFTIGAV
+452 PLAIFFTIGAV

-470 MLGALAAY
+470 MLGSLVVF
-478 SAIALILTLRWWRWG
+478 SAVSLLLTLRWWRWG
-493 IAYDNKYVY
+493 IAYNSKYVY
-502 IRRGRIGVDYQCF
+502 IRRGRIGIDYQCF
-515 EPYKVQQVIIKQS
+515 EPYKAQQVIVKQS
-528 VFMKRNKLATI
+528 VFMKRRKQATI

-554 EEYVNK
+554 EDYVNK

>member
-1 MTAPKSFS
+1 MTVSETPSSQGGQITQSKELKEEAALSSHSSDRDLSEPKL
-9 HQTPDVARSDDYE
+9 
-22 ANVDVDVSPQSQIYE
+22 
-37 KGITEPQLEVETGTE
+37 KVETGGE

-60 ILYFTIRNFTNMA
+60 ILYFTIRNFANMA
-73 QGLIYAVP
+73 QGLIYAIP
-81 ALAISFNIWDNLFS
+81 ALAISFNVWDNLLS
-95 PEVLIGAGI
+95 PEVLIGAGV
-104 LFLFTST
+104 LFLTT
-111 SGLVSYL
+111 SGSGVISYL

-186 AYAEAL
+186 DYAEAL
-192 KKQVLYEKAQH
+192 KKQVLYERAQH
-203 DVDDLDGLVGEELS
+203 DENDLDDATCADSTGEH
-217 GRGLADGSSSSRTQS
+217 SSSLLAQTVST
-232 MSAKAADNVNT
+232 KAT
-243 SEEVLNRRSVK
+243 SDAYTNEEVLNRRSVK

-279 VFGLVS
+279 VFGVVS
-285 EWLADKGLQLNQIVG
+285 EWLADKGLQLNQLVG

-316 LMMLMALVALFSV
+316 VMVVMALVALLSV
-329 GGALFTFYGYTLSRS
+329 GGALFTFYGYTLSRA

-414 NEAFELSQEVMP
+414 DEAFALSQEVMP
-426 GCDLRSQPYH
+426 ACDLRGQHYQT
-436 IISKR
+436 ISKR
-441 FISFWLLTAWA
+441 FITFWLLAGWTL
-452 IPFAIFFTIGAV
+452 PFTVFFTIGV
-464 SSHLDI
+464 ISSHLDI
-470 MLGALAAY
+470 MLGALALF
-478 SAIALILTLRWWRWG
+478 SAIALLLTLRWWRWG
-493 IAYDNKYVY
+493 IAYDSRYIY
-502 IRRGRIGVDYQCF
+502 IRQGRIGFDYQCF
-515 EPYKVQQVIIKQS
+515 EPYKAQQVIVKQS
-528 VFMKRNKLATI
+528 VFMKKKKLATI

-554 EEYVNK
+554 EDYAQR
-560 LADSVLFEVESTRR
+560 LADKALFDVESTRK

>member
-1 MTAPKSFS
+1 MTVSERPS
-9 HQTPDVARSDDYE
+9 HQAPTLNQSKELKEDAALKSHGQD
-22 ANVDVDVSPQSQIYE
+22 ANME
-37 KGITEPQLEVETGTE
+37 EPKLKVETGDE

-60 ILYFTIRNFTNMA
+60 ILYFTIRNFTNSA
-73 QGLIYAVP
+73 QVLIYTIP
-81 ALAISFNIWDNLFS
+81 ALAISFNIWDNLLS

-104 LFLFTST
+104 LFLST
-111 SGLVSYL
+111 SVSGVISFL

-186 AYAEAL
+186 DYAEAL
-192 KKQVLYEKAQH
+192 KKQVLYEKALH
-203 DVDDLDGLVGEELS
+203 DEGDLDCLPNEDLS
-217 GRGLADGSSSSRTQS
+217 DEQSSSFSTPRTRT
-232 MSAKAADNVNT
+232 KAIDSSHSN
-243 SEEVLNRRSVK
+243 EEVLNRRSVK

-285 EWLADKGLQLNQIVG
+285 EWLADKGLQLNQLVG
-300 EQTVAWWQL
+300 EQTVAWWQF

-316 LMMLMALVALFSV
+316 LMMLMALVALLSI

-391 STAGQQMQ
+391 STAGQQVQ

-414 NEAFELSQEVMP
+414 DEAFALSQEVMP
-426 GCDLRSQPYH
+426 ECDLRGQDYH
-436 IISKR
+436 PISKR
-441 FISFWLLTAWA
+441 FITFWLFAGWTL
-452 IPFAIFFTIGAV
+452 PLAIFFTIGAV

-470 MLGALAAY
+470 MLGSLVVF
-478 SAIALILTLRWWRWG
+478 SAVSLLLTLRWWRWG
-493 IAYDNKYVY
+493 IAYDSKYVY
-502 IRRGRIGVDYQCF
+502 IRRGRIGIDYQCF
-515 EPYKVQQVIIKQS
+515 EPYKAQQVIVKQS
-528 VFMKRNKLATI
+528 VFMKRRKQATV

-554 EEYVNK
+554 EDYVNK

>member
-1 MTAPKSFS
+1 MTVSETPS
-9 HQTPDVARSDDYE
+9 HQAPTLNQSKELKEDAALKSHGQD
-22 ANVDVDVSPQSQIYE
+22 ANME
-37 KGITEPQLEVETGTE
+37 EPKLKVETGDE

-60 ILYFTIRNFTNMA
+60 ILYFTIRNFTNSA
-73 QGLIYAVP
+73 QVLIYTIP
-81 ALAISFNIWDNLFS
+81 ALAISFNIWDNLLS

-104 LFLFTST
+104 LFLST
-111 SGLVSYL
+111 SVSGVISFL

-186 AYAEAL
+186 DYAEAL
-192 KKQVLYEKAQH
+192 KKQVLYEKALH
-203 DVDDLDGLVGEELS
+203 DEGDLDCLPNEDLS
-217 GRGLADGSSSSRTQS
+217 DEQSSSFPTPRTRT
-232 MSAKAADNVNT
+232 KAIDSSHSN
-243 SEEVLNRRSVK
+243 EEVLNRRSVK

-285 EWLADKGLQLNQIVG
+285 EWLADKGLQLNQLVG
-300 EQTVAWWQL
+300 EQTVAWWQF

-316 LMMLMALVALFSV
+316 LMMLMALVALLSV
-329 GGALFTFYGYTLSRS
+329 GGALFTFYGYTLSRT

-414 NEAFELSQEVMP
+414 DEAFALSQEVMP
-426 GCDLRSQPYH
+426 GCDLRGQDYQT
-436 IISKR
+436 ISKR
-441 FISFWLLTAWA
+441 FITFWLFAGWTL
-452 IPFAIFFTIGAV
+452 PLAIFFTIGAV

-470 MLGALAAY
+470 MLGSLVVF
-478 SAIALILTLRWWRWG
+478 SAVSLLLTLRWWRWG
-493 IAYDNKYVY
+493 IAYDSKYVY
-502 IRRGRIGVDYQCF
+502 IRRGRIGIDYQCF
-515 EPYKVQQVIIKQS
+515 EPYKAQQVIVKQS
-528 VFMKRNKLATI
+528 VFMKRRKQATV

-554 EEYVNK
+554 EDYVNK

>member
-1 MTAPKSFS
+1 MTVSETPS
-9 HQTPDVARSDDYE
+9 HQAPTLNQSKELKEDAALKSHGQD
-22 ANVDVDVSPQSQIYE
+22 ANME
-37 KGITEPQLEVETGTE
+37 EPKLKVETGDE

-60 ILYFTIRNFTNMA
+60 ILYFTIRNFTNSA
-73 QGLIYAVP
+73 QVLIYTIP
-81 ALAISFNIWDNLFS
+81 ALAISFNIWDNLLS

-104 LFLFTST
+104 LFLST
-111 SGLVSYL
+111 SVSGVISFL

-186 AYAEAL
+186 DYAEAL
-192 KKQVLYEKAQH
+192 KKQVLYEKALH
-203 DVDDLDGLVGEELS
+203 DEGDRDCLPNEDLSDEQ
-217 GRGLADGSSSSRTQS
+217 SSSFPSPRTR
-232 MSAKAADNVNT
+232 AKAVDSSHSN
-243 SEEVLNRRSVK
+243 EEVLNRRSVK

-285 EWLADKGLQLNQIVG
+285 EWLADKGLQLNQLVG
-300 EQTVAWWQL
+300 EQTVAWWQF

-316 LMMLMALVALFSV
+316 LMMLMALVALLSV
-329 GGALFTFYGYTLSRS
+329 GGALFTFYGYTLSRT

-414 NEAFELSQEVMP
+414 DEAFALSQEVMP
-426 GCDLRSQPYH
+426 GCDLRGQDYQT
-436 IISKR
+436 ISKR
-441 FISFWLLTAWA
+441 FITFWLLAGWTL
-452 IPFAIFFTIGAV
+452 PFITFFTIGAV

-470 MLGALAAY
+470 MLGSLVVF
-478 SAIALILTLRWWRWG
+478 SAVSLLLTLRWWRWG
-493 IAYDNKYVY
+493 IAYDSKYVY
-502 IRRGRIGVDYQCF
+502 IRRGRIGIDYQCF
-515 EPYKVQQVIIKQS
+515 EPYKAQQVIVKQS
-528 VFMKRNKLATI
+528 VFMKRRKQATV

-554 EEYVNK
+554 EDYVNK

>member
-1 MTAPKSFS
+1 MTVSETPS
-9 HQTPDVARSDDYE
+9 HQAPTLNQSKELKEDTALKSHGQD
-22 ANVDVDVSPQSQIYE
+22 ANME
-37 KGITEPQLEVETGTE
+37 EPKLKVETGDE

-60 ILYFTIRNFTNMA
+60 ILYFTIRNFTNSA
-73 QGLIYAVP
+73 QVLIYTIP
-81 ALAISFNIWDNLFS
+81 ALAISFNIWDNLLS

-104 LFLFTST
+104 LFLST
-111 SGLVSYL
+111 SVSGVISFL
-118 MYKFRVHNQHV
+118 MYKFCVHNQHV

-186 AYAEAL
+186 DYAEAL
-192 KKQVLYEKAQH
+192 KKQVLYEKALH
-203 DVDDLDGLVGEELS
+203 DEGDLDCLPNEDLS
-217 GRGLADGSSSSRTQS
+217 DEQSSSFPTPRTRT
-232 MSAKAADNVNT
+232 KAIDSSHSN
-243 SEEVLNRRSVK
+243 EEVLNRRSVK

-285 EWLADKGLQLNQIVG
+285 EWLADKGLQLNQLVG
-300 EQTVAWWQL
+300 EQTVAWWQF

-316 LMMLMALVALFSV
+316 LMMLMALVALLSV
-329 GGALFTFYGYTLSRS
+329 GGALFTFYGYTLSRT

-414 NEAFELSQEVMP
+414 DEAFALSQEVMP
-426 GCDLRSQPYH
+426 GCDLRGQDYQT
-436 IISKR
+436 ISKR
-441 FISFWLLTAWA
+441 FITFWLLAGWTL
-452 IPFAIFFTIGAV
+452 PFITFFTIGAV

-470 MLGALAAY
+470 MLGSLVVF
-478 SAIALILTLRWWRWG
+478 SAVSLLLTLRWWRWG
-493 IAYDNKYVY
+493 IAYDSKYVY
-502 IRRGRIGVDYQCF
+502 IRRGRIGIDYQCF
-515 EPYKVQQVIIKQS
+515 EPYKAQQVIVKQS
-528 VFMKRNKLATI
+528 VFMKRRKQATV

-554 EEYVNK
+554 EDYVNK

>member
-1 MTAPKSFS
+1 MTVSETPS
-9 HQTPDVARSDDYE
+9 HQAPTLNQSKELKEDAALKSHGQD
-22 ANVDVDVSPQSQIYE
+22 ANME
-37 KGITEPQLEVETGTE
+37 EPKLKVETGDE

-60 ILYFTIRNFTNMA
+60 ILYFTIRNFTNSA
-73 QGLIYAVP
+73 QVLIYTIP
-81 ALAISFNIWDNLFS
+81 ALAISFNIWDNLLS

-104 LFLFTST
+104 LFLST
-111 SGLVSYL
+111 SVSGVISFL

-186 AYAEAL
+186 DYAEAL
-192 KKQVLYEKAQH
+192 KKQVLYEKALH
-203 DVDDLDGLVGEELS
+203 DEGDLDCLPNEDLS
-217 GRGLADGSSSSRTQS
+217 DEQSSSFPSPRTR
-232 MSAKAADNVNT
+232 AKAVDSSHSN
-243 SEEVLNRRSVK
+243 EEVLNRRSVK

-285 EWLADKGLQLNQIVG
+285 EWLADKGLQLNQLVG
-300 EQTVAWWQL
+300 EQTVAWWQF

-316 LMMLMALVALFSV
+316 LMMLMALVALLSV
-329 GGALFTFYGYTLSRS
+329 GGALFTFYGYTLSRT

-414 NEAFELSQEVMP
+414 DEAFALSQEVMP
-426 GCDLRSQPYH
+426 ECDLRGQDYQP
-436 IISKR
+436 ISKR
-441 FISFWLLTAWA
+441 FITFWLFACWTL
-452 IPFAIFFTIGAV
+452 PFAIFFTIGAV

-470 MLGALAAY
+470 MLGSLVVF
-478 SAIALILTLRWWRWG
+478 SAVSLLLTLRWWRWG
-493 IAYDNKYVY
+493 IAYDSKYVY
-502 IRRGRIGVDYQCF
+502 IRRGRIGIDYQCF
-515 EPYKVQQVIIKQS
+515 EPYKAQQVIVKQS
-528 VFMKRNKLATI
+528 VFMKRRKQATV

-554 EEYVNK
+554 EDYVNK

>member
-1 MTAPKSFS
+1 MTVSETPS
-9 HQTPDVARSDDYE
+9 HQAPTLNQSKELKEDAALKSHGQD
-22 ANVDVDVSPQSQIYE
+22 ANME
-37 KGITEPQLEVETGTE
+37 EPKLKVETGDE

-60 ILYFTIRNFTNMA
+60 ILYFTIRNFTNSA
-73 QGLIYAVP
+73 QVLIYSIP
-81 ALAISFNIWDNLFS
+81 ALAISFNIWDNLLS

-104 LFLFTST
+104 LFLST
-111 SGLVSYL
+111 SVSGVISFL

-186 AYAEAL
+186 DYAEAL
-192 KKQVLYEKAQH
+192 KKQVLYEKALH
-203 DVDDLDGLVGEELS
+203 DEGDLDCLPNEDLS
-217 GRGLADGSSSSRTQS
+217 DEQSSSFPTPRTR
-232 MSAKAADNVNT
+232 AKAVDSSHPN
-243 SEEVLNRRSVK
+243 EEVLNRRSVK

-285 EWLADKGLQLNQIVG
+285 EWLADKGLQLNQLVG
-300 EQTVAWWQL
+300 EQTVAWWQF

-316 LMMLMALVALFSV
+316 LMMLMALVALLSV
-329 GGALFTFYGYTLSRS
+329 GGALFTFYGYTLSRT

-414 NEAFELSQEVMP
+414 DEAFALSQEVMP
-426 GCDLRSQPYH
+426 GCDLRGQDYQT
-436 IISKR
+436 ISKR
-441 FISFWLLTAWA
+441 FITFWLLAGWTL
-452 IPFAIFFTIGAV
+452 PFITFFTIGAV

-470 MLGALAAY
+470 MLGSLVVF
-478 SAIALILTLRWWRWG
+478 SAVSLLLTLRWWRWG
-493 IAYDNKYVY
+493 IAYDSKYVY
-502 IRRGRIGVDYQCF
+502 IRRGRIGIDYQCF
-515 EPYKVQQVIIKQS
+515 EPYKAQQVIVKQS
-528 VFMKRNKLATI
+528 VFMKRRKQATV

-554 EEYVNK
+554 EDYVNK

>member
-1 MTAPKSFS
+1 MTAPESFS
-9 HQTPDVARSDDYE
+9 SQTPDVARPGDCE
-22 ANVDVDVSPQSQIYE
+22 AKINVDVSHQTHGA
-37 KGITEPQLEVETGTE
+37 GITEPQLKVETGGE

-60 ILYFTIRNFTNMA
+60 ILYFTVRNFTASA
-73 QGLIYAVP
+73 QVLIYTIP
-81 ALAISFNIWDNLFS
+81 ALAISFNIWDNLLS

-104 LFLFTST
+104 LFLST
-111 SGLVSYL
+111 SGSGVISFL

-186 AYAEAL
+186 DYAEAL
-192 KKQVLYEKAQH
+192 KKQVLYEKAHH
-203 DVDDLDGLVGEELS
+203 DVGDIDELAGEDLSDSE
-217 GRGLADGSSSSRTQS
+217 LADGSSTSRIQS
-232 MSAKAADNVNT
+232 TSNKAASNAHT
-243 SEEVLNRRSVK
+243 TEEVLNRRSVK

-279 VFGLVS
+279 VFGVVS
-285 EWLADKGLQLNQIVG
+285 EWLADKGLQLNQLVG
-300 EQTVAWWQL
+300 EQTVAWWQF
-309 GLYAFVI
+309 GLYAFVV
-316 LMMLMALVALFSV
+316 LMMLMALVALLSV

-414 NEAFELSQEVMP
+414 NEAFELSQEVMA
-426 GCDLRSQPYH
+426 GCDLRGQNYQT
-436 IISKR
+436 ISKR
-441 FISFWLLTAWA
+441 FISFWLLAVWTLPVVA
-452 IPFAIFFTIGAV
+452 FFTLGAV
-464 SSHLDI
+464 TSHLDI
-470 MLGALAAY
+470 MIGTVTTFISVAL
-478 SAIALILTLRWWRWG
+478 LLTLRWWRWG
-493 IAYDNKYVY
+493 IAYDNKYIY
-502 IRRGRIGVDYQCF
+502 IRKGRIGVDYQCF

-554 EEYVNK
+554 EGYVDK